1 MFEGSAF
8 SRWLLPE
15 LNELYN
21 SGMCSYEEF
30 NAFIGPSMILAFLVW
45 ERNLRLKRIWRLLMF
60 NLV

>member
-15 LNELYN
+15 LNEIYN

-30 NAFIGPSMILAFLVW
+30 NAFVGPSMILAFLVW
-45 ERNLRLKRIWRLLMF
+45 ERNLRLKRI
-60 NLV
+60 